1 MYVCI
6 LVFNFTKQYHTIDA
20 ILPFHVT
27 ICYKYNILSV
37 YVFIWKWF
45 LWFPVS
51 FVFLCPSELS
61 TCVER
66 IPRRNVMLGWL
77 RRLRFT
83 LEAGG
88 PNQGLQGELSVHM
101 PRTGQH
107 CGSGDH
113 GEQRPPGSDLPPAL
127 KTQRGHSRPR
137 RRGQHLATRPAER
150 LAPHRVRSPPPP
162 GQWGQGPHLP
172 CSALFSFPHLYFT
185 FSEPLAKKRQ
195 WKVKASVS
203 LLAAVLLWV
212 GKRTW
217 TRNQIFFFFFLN
229 HVPWATWTKEWP
241 ENQSS
246 YSRISPAICF
256 PETSA
261 IVYLF
266 ELSHTQKE
274 QTNKT
279 TGCFCSRQMF
289 ITSHQLPSRS
299 ALCYPCEGQVLV
311 TWSPWEYFRQD

>member
-1 MYVCI
+1 MCVCI

-137 RRGQHLATRPAER
+137 RREQHLATRPAER

-172 CSALFSFPHLYFT
+172 CSAVFSFPHLYFT

-212 GKRTW
+212 GKRTR
-217 TRNQIFFFFFLN
+217 TRNQIFFFFF
-229 HVPWATWTKEWP
+229 
-241 ENQSS
+241 
-246 YSRISPAICF
+246 
-256 PETSA
+256 
-261 IVYLF
+261 
-266 ELSHTQKE
+266 
-274 QTNKT
+274 
-279 TGCFCSRQMF
+279 
-289 ITSHQLPSRS
+289 
-299 ALCYPCEGQVLV
+299 
-311 TWSPWEYFRQD
+311 

>member
-1 MYVCI
+1 MWVCI

-37 YVFIWKWF
+37 YVFTWKWF

-150 LAPHRVRSPPPP
+150 LAPHRVRSPPAP
-162 GQWGQGPHLP
+162 GAVGSGAAF
-172 CSALFSFPHLYFT
+172 ALFCCFL
-185 FSEPLAKKRQ
+185 FSPFIFHIQ
-195 WKVKASVS
+195 WTLGQEETMESQSKCFSLSSCIIVS
-203 LLAAVLLWV
+203 W
-212 GKRTW
+212 
-217 TRNQIFFFFFLN
+217 
-229 HVPWATWTKEWP
+229 
-241 ENQSS
+241 
-246 YSRISPAICF
+246 
-256 PETSA
+256 
-261 IVYLF
+261 
-266 ELSHTQKE
+266 
-274 QTNKT
+274 
-279 TGCFCSRQMF
+279 
-289 ITSHQLPSRS
+289 
-299 ALCYPCEGQVLV
+299 
-311 TWSPWEYFRQD
+311 